1 MLPAPAFL
9 FRVIA
14 GVLVG
19 AAAWPALHAVLP
31 RMPELIRFLLGWWI
45 FTFGPGIAVSAPLTG
60 DLDPL
65 RRTIIALGVGSA
77 AAAVLIDVLGRL
89 HLIPLFPYVAA
100 AMMGA
105 GLACWPAFAQAIGPE
120 LPPSR
125 DAGNALRRTCR
136 RGKPQ
141 TERGDLIAAAALVL
155 LAAGIGA
162 IVFWQRMASTADGIL
177 LFGDYDTA
185 DLSWYAAVAAEAS
198 HTVPPTASYYSGHQ
212 LNAAYYAHL
221 VLAMVSRF
229 CGVPILSM
237 FFRYGWPTFDAVVA
251 LTAFALVR
259 SVASRG
265 VAVLAVVFILVGSD
279 FSYLAAW
286 FLPHAAIDWDY
297 LLWPTNFLSP
307 TMQVL
312 HFATWSPSLPVY
324 FTALVAIVR
333 GLQTRSRGWLVL
345 SAMLIAVLF
354 QFKPFCYVV
363 LMGAL
368 CASALFAGGDWTAR
382 RRYLETVALTI
393 FFTLPFLWGAA
404 TMDPADRRTRLV
416 IDFFLLPKRMLIK
429 IDLTDAFARAASRLA
444 VWSPLEAPLFLLMAT
459 VVFLLVGIGVRW
471 LGIPAVWRVIRR
483 PDGNDAASWRLLAWV
498 VVSGIGIPFVLTT
511 SPYVDTLQFYLAG
524 LYLLWVFTAVTLV
537 GWASTRPLAGGVA
550 IAVALAASLPSSLHY
565 LDRKLTDRQREP
577 RVGLTRS
584 EVAIANHLRTTDPEK
599 TVILH
604 DRPLTP
610 SLTAIVAARR
620 IVLGWDVRYSAVG
633 GEGRLREVNRF
644 YSSADGD
651 PAAAAQI
658 LGRYQVTHVIVRS
671 PDDRVHPAIL
681 AKLKLILKF
690 PDVALYEVPAGT

>member
-1 MLPAPAFL
+1 MLPAPAL
-9 FRVIA
+9 VSRVIA

-19 AAAWPALHAVLP
+19 AAAWPALHAALP
-31 RMPELIRFLLGWWI
+31 WVPEPIRFLLGWGI
-45 FTFGPGIAVSAPLTG
+45 FTCGPGIAVSGYFTR

-77 AAAVLIDVLGRL
+77 AAAALVDLLGRA
-89 HLIPLFPYVAA
+89 HLVPLFPFAAA
-100 AMMGA
+100 AMLGG
-105 GLACWPAFAQAIGPE
+105 GLACWTIGGPT
-120 LPPSR
+120 PRPR
-125 DAGNALRRTCR
+125 
-136 RGKPQ
+136 
-141 TERGDLIAAAALVL
+141 TERADVIAAAGLL
-155 LAAGIGA
+155 FLAAGVGA
-162 IVFWQRMASTADGIL
+162 IVFWQRLAITPDGIL

-221 VLAMVSRF
+221 VLAMVHRF
-229 CGVPILSM
+229 CDVPILSM
-237 FFRYGWPTFDAVVA
+237 FFRYGWPTFDALVA

-259 SVASRG
+259 SLASRG
-265 VAVLAVVFILVGSD
+265 VAALAVVFILVGSD

-312 HFATWSPSLPVY
+312 HFATWSPSLPVF

-333 GLQTRSRGWLVL
+333 GLQTGSRGWLVV
-345 SAMLIAVLF
+345 SAMLVAVLF

-368 CASALFAGGDWTAR
+368 GASAVFAGGDWPAR
-382 RRYLETVALTI
+382 RRYVETVGLTI
-393 FFTLPFLWGAA
+393 LFTLPFLWGAA

-429 IDLTDAFARAASRLA
+429 IDLTDAFAHASSRLA
-444 VWSPLEAPLFLLMAT
+444 VWPALETPIFLLMAT
-459 VVFLLVGIGVRW
+459 VVFFLVGIGVRW
-471 LGIPAVWRVIRR
+471 LGTPAVWRAIQGQAG
-483 PDGNDAASWRLLAWV
+483 PDAASWRLLGWG
-498 VVSGIGIPFVLTT
+498 VVSGIAIPFVLTT
-511 SPYVDTLQFYLAG
+511 SPYVDTLQFYLTG

-537 GWASTRPLAGGVA
+537 TWARARPAAGGIA
-550 IAVALAASLPSSLHY
+550 IAAALALSLPSSLHY

-584 EVAIANHLRTTDPEK
+584 EVAIANQLQTTDPEK

-651 PAAAAQI
+651 PDAAAQI
-658 LGRYQVTHVIVRS
+658 LSRYHITHVIVRS
-671 PDDRVHPAIL
+671 PDDRVHPDIL
-681 AKLKLILKF
+681 AKLRLILKF
-690 PDVALYEVPAGT
+690 PDVALYEVPQGS